1 MVIPRRMA
9 SIAIPKPSESTTDG
23 DMSIEDIASGV
34 FAQILPKTTG
44 ATPAELAEHGIKQ
57 PAKEGTRQM
66 VSYLK
71 TIGDRLDQDAQFDGL
86 MNRLEISADTVYDTF
101 KEVIGEVIVIEE
113 ELIGSYIV
121 SVDTCR

>member
-101 KEVIGEVIVIEE
+101 KEVI
-113 ELIGSYIV
+113 
-121 SVDTCR
+121 